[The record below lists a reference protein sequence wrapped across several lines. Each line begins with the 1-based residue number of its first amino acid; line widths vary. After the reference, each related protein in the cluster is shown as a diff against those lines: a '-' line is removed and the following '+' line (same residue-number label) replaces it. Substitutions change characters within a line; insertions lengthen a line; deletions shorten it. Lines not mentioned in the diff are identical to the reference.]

1 MEHICPVLAVCFFK
15 SVWFQLFSRMHLLR
29 YPQDLGNQCV
39 EKGCGKGWTEAARAH
54 VVFKSVQKCS
64 KVRCCG
70 VRIASN
76 VMKCQLKK
84 SVKDS
89 KHL

>member
-1 MEHICPVLAVCFFK
+1 MFLAEVEHICPVLAVCFFK

-54 VVFKSVQKCS
+54 VVFKSVQKC
-64 KVRCCG
+64 V
-70 VRIASN
+70 VAASGLHR
-76 VMKCQLKK
+76 M
-84 SVKDS
+84 S
-89 KHL
+89 